1 MIWQDRSI
9 GTSAVCYADGKLYL
23 HSENNEIAMIK
34 ASPESY
40 QELSKFTPP
49 DAPERGT
56 GKAWTY
62 PIIVDGKL
70 IIRDVGTVWCF
81 DIK

>member
-1 MIWQDRSI
+1 
-9 GTSAVCYADGKLYL
+9 
-23 HSENNEIAMIK
+23 
-34 ASPESY
+34 
-40 QELSKFTPP
+40 LSKFTPP